1 MSRRLAIGVAAAF
14 LVAGA
19 GAAGIYVYFFSGLR
33 TTPTALTLAPASTP
47 SPGAAAPAISDLSGR
62 WQVASGSVAGYRV
75 REQFVGQSS
84 PHEAVARTSTVSG
97 SVTVTSAGSGYQAD
111 DLTFTAD
118 LSGLHSIDQVAGRDV
133 SQRDSIVARD
143 LDVSQFPTATFKASS
158 ALLSS
163 DLLSG
168 ATDTITIP
176 GQVTIHGVT
185 KSVTATV
192 QVRLNGATVEV
203 AGNVA
208 IQMTDFGVSPPQ
220 VGFVTVEP
228 SVTIEF
234 QLSLTKSS

>member
-1 MSRRLAIGVAAAF
+1 
-14 LVAGA
+14 
-19 GAAGIYVYFFSGLR
+19 
-33 TTPTALTLAPASTP
+33 
-47 SPGAAAPAISDLSGR
+47 
-62 WQVASGSVAGYRV
+62 VAGYRV

-97 SVTVTSAGSGYQAD
+97 SVTVTGAGSGYQAD

-143 LDVSQFPTATFKASS
+143 LDVSQFPTAAFKASR

-168 ATDTITIP
+168 ATDTISIP